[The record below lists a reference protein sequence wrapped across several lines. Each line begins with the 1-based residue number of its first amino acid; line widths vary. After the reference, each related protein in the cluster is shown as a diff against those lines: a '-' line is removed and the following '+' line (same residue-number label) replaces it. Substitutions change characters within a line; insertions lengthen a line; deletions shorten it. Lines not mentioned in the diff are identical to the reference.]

1 MRFSI
6 RTSAILLVFMT
17 SMVSCTTKYTSAA
30 YDSGDYDYEYTNMEI
45 NEERVVTAGL
55 MGEKDIIGHEGKS
68 KISSSEISPR
78 FNKEMLVYNASVSLT
93 VRNQDSTMSRIEK
106 LATKEDGYVV
116 SKSNYKIV
124 IRIDTKQMNG
134 ILETIMKEGK
144 VDSKNISTRDVSDE
158 YADVQIR
165 LDNAEKARTRYLELL
180 AKAENVEA
188 ALKVEK
194 ELERL
199 NTEIDQ
205 LRGQLKKMEH
215 DVRYS
220 TITVNVYEK
229 PKLGVLGYVFV
240 GIGKGVKWLF
250 VRG

>member
-1 MRFSI
+1 MRLSSI
-6 RTSAILLVFMT
+6 PLLFAAVLFTTTFLTSCAYE
-17 SMVSCTTKYTSAA
+17 KSAA
-30 YDSGDYDYEYTNMEI
+30 YDAYETPNVNYTNNQEGVYEF
-45 NEERVVTAGL
+45 EEVRNTEGDLEFSKVKLSSSTVTAG
-55 MGEKDIIGHEGKS
+55 
-68 KISSSEISPR
+68 
-78 FNKEMLVYNASVSLT
+78 FNKEMLVYNASLTLT
-93 VRNQDSTMSRIEK
+93 VRNQDSTMARIEK
-106 LATKEDGYVV
+106 LTLKEEGYVV

-124 IRIDTKQMNG
+124 VRIDTKRMNSA
-134 ILETIMKEGK
+134 IETIMKEGK

>member
-1 MRFSI
+1 MKRFSI
-6 RTSAILLVFMT
+6 TSLAFFILSFAVF
-17 SMVSCTTKYTSAA
+17 VSCSTKYKSAA
-30 YDSGDYDYEYTNMEI
+30 YDLGNEPLVNYEYNQEGDYAFENARNTQADVDFTKTKLSSST
-45 NEERVVTAGL
+45 VTAG
-55 MGEKDIIGHEGKS
+55 
-68 KISSSEISPR
+68 
-78 FNKEMLVYNASVSLT
+78 FNKEMLVYNAILSLT
-93 VRNQDSTMSRIEK
+93 VRNQDSTMARIEK
-106 LATKEDGYVV
+106 LALKEEGYVV

-124 IRIDTKQMNG
+124 VRIDTKRMNSA
-134 ILETIMKEGK
+134 IENIMKEGK
-144 VDSKNISTRDVSDE
+144 VDSKSVSTRDVSDE

-165 LDNAEKARTRYLELL
+165 LDNAEKARSRYLELL

-220 TITVNVYEK
+220 TITVSVYEK